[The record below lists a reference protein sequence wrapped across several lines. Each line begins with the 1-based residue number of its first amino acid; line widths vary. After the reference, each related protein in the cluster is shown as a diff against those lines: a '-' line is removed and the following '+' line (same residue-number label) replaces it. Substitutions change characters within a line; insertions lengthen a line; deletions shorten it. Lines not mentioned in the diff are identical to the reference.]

1 MAKPVILS
9 FHGTEHSFVPTRVDR
24 AKLYGVRKRI
34 AVDSNGSTCTKAALT
49 ADGSTLITSGM
60 TSQGYFAPG
69 GRWVA
74 RNEMVGLDIDEQ
86 VVEIKPSTLGVAQSV
101 EGPVDPVAVLRLDV
115 ESVFSLETED
125 IASTLVTSMKSG
137 EIYRCAF
144 NYAAGLEVEVAY
156 LVAND
161 EGVFALVGKPVD
173 IAWSEQG
180 AVFVAES
187 TDDDADDLDFDQL

>member
-1 MAKPVILS
+1 MAKNVVLS
-9 FHGTEHSFVPTRVDR
+9 FEGAELKFSPSRVDR

-34 AVDSNGSTCTKAALT
+34 AVDSSGSTCTKAALT
-49 ADGSTLITSGM
+49 ADGFTLITSGM
-60 TSQGYFAPG
+60 TSQGYFAPD

-74 RNEMVGLDIDEQ
+74 RNEMVGLDIDER

-115 ESVFSLETED
+115 ESVFALEPD
-125 IASTLVTSMKSG
+125 DVASTLVTSMKSG

-180 AVFVAES
+180 AIFVAES

>member
-1 MAKPVILS
+1 MAKSVVLNFDGVDHNFAPV
-9 FHGTEHSFVPTRVDR
+9 RVDR

-34 AVDSNGSTCTKAALT
+34 AVDGTGAACTKAALT
-49 ADGSTLITSGM
+49 PDGSMLITSGM
-60 TSQGYFAPG
+60 TSQGYFAPD

-74 RNEMVGLDIDEQ
+74 RNEMVGLDIDGQ
-86 VVEIKPSTLGVAQSV
+86 VVETKPSTLGVAQAV
-101 EGPVDPVAVLRLDV
+101 EGPVDPGAVLHLDV
-115 ESVFSLETED
+115 ESVFALEPED
-125 IASTLVTSMKSG
+125 ISSKLVTSMKSG

-144 NYAAGLEVEVAY
+144 NYAAGLEIEVAY

-161 EGVFALVGKPVD
+161 EGIFALVGKPVD

-187 TDDDADDLDFDQL
+187 TEDDTDDLDFDQL

>member
-1 MAKPVILS
+1 MAKNVVLRFNGSDLNFTPV
-9 FHGTEHSFVPTRVDR
+9 RVDR

-34 AVDSNGSTCTKAALT
+34 AVDSSGSTCTKAALT

-60 TSQGYFAPG
+60 TSQGYFAPD
-69 GRWVA
+69 GRWIG
-74 RNEMVGLDIDEQ
+74 RNEMVGLDSDGNL
-86 VVEIKPSTLGVAQSV
+86 VETKPSTLGVAQTV
-101 EGPVDPVAVLRLDV
+101 EGPVDPADVLHLAV
-115 ESVFSLETED
+115 ESVFALVPED
-125 IASTLVTSMKSG
+125 SSSTLVTSMKSG

-156 LVAND
+156 LIAND

-187 TDDDADDLDFDQL
+187 TEDDADDLDFDQL

>member
-1 MAKPVILS
+1 MAKSVVLS
-9 FHGTEHSFVPTRVDR
+9 FKGSDHNFAPTRVDR
-24 AKLYGVRKRI
+24 GKLYGMRKRV
-34 AVDSNGSTCTKAALT
+34 AVDATGGACTKAALT

-60 TSQGYFAPG
+60 TAQGYFAPD

-74 RNEMVGLDIDEQ
+74 RNEMIGIDANGQ
-86 VVEIKPSTLGVAQSV
+86 VVETKPSTLGVAQAV
-101 EGPVDPVAVLRLDV
+101 EGPVDPAGVLSLDV
-115 ESVFSLETED
+115 ESVFLLEPD
-125 IASTLVTSMKSG
+125 DVSSGLVAVLKTG

-161 EGVFALVGKPVD
+161 EGVFAIVGKSVESS
-173 IAWSEQG
+173 WSEQG

-187 TDDDADDLDFDQL
+187 AEDDADDLDFDQL

>member
-1 MAKPVILS
+1 MARNVVLTFKDVDLNFAPVRI
-9 FHGTEHSFVPTRVDR
+9 DR

-34 AVDSNGSTCTKAALT
+34 AVDGAGAACTKAALT
-49 ADGSTLITSGM
+49 SDGSTLITSGM
-60 TSQGYFAPG
+60 TSQGYFAPD

-74 RNEMVGLDIDEQ
+74 RNEMVGLDIDGQ
-86 VVEIKPSTLGVAQSV
+86 VVETKPSTLGVAQAV
-101 EGPVDPVAVLRLDV
+101 EGPVDPAAVLHLDV
-115 ESVFSLETED
+115 ESVFALEPEG
-125 IASTLVTSMKSG
+125 ISSNLVTSMKSG
-137 EIYRCAF
+137 ETYRCAF

-187 TDDDADDLDFDQL
+187 TEDDADDLDFDQL

>member
-1 MAKPVILS
+1 MAKPVILN

-86 VVEIKPSTLGVAQSV
+86 VVEIKPSTLGVAQPV
-101 EGPVDPVAVLRLDV
+101 EGPVDPVAVLGLDV
-115 ESVFSLETED
+115 ESVFALEPED

-187 TDDDADDLDFDQL
+187 TDDDVDDLDFDQL

>member
-9 FHGTEHSFVPTRVDR
+9 FHGTDHSFVPTRVDR
-24 AKLYGVRKRI
+24 AKLYGVRRRI
-34 AVDSNGSTCTKAALT
+34 AVDSSGYTCTKAALT

-60 TSQGYFAPG
+60 TSQGYFAPD

-115 ESVFSLETED
+115 ESVFALEPED

>member
-1 MAKPVILS
+1 MAKSVVLNFDGVDYNFAP
-9 FHGTEHSFVPTRVDR
+9 GRVDR

-34 AVDSNGSTCTKAALT
+34 AVDGAGAACTKAALT
-49 ADGSTLITSGM
+49 PDGSTLITSGM
-60 TSQGYFAPG
+60 TSQGYFAPD

-74 RNEMVGLDIDEQ
+74 RSEMVGLDIDGQ
-86 VVEIKPSTLGVAQSV
+86 VVETKPSTLGVAQAV
-101 EGPVDPVAVLRLDV
+101 EGPVDPGAVLHLDV
-115 ESVFSLETED
+115 ESVFALEPED
-125 IASTLVTSMKSG
+125 ISSKLVASMKSG
-137 EIYRCAF
+137 EVYRCAF

-187 TDDDADDLDFDQL
+187 AEDDTDDLDFDQL

>member
-9 FHGTEHSFVPTRVDR
+9 FHGTDHSFVPTRVDR

-34 AVDSNGSTCTKAALT
+34 AVDSSGSTCTKAALT

-74 RNEMVGLDIDEQ
+74 RNEMVGLDVDEQ

-115 ESVFSLETED
+115 ESVFALEPED

-161 EGVFALVGKPVD
+161 EGVFALVGKPFD

-180 AVFVAES
+180 AVFVAEL